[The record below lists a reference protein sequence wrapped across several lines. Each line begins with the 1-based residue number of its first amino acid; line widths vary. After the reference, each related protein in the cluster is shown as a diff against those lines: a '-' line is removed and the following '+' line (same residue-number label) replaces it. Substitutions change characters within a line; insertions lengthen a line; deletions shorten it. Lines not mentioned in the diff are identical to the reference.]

1 MAGAPT
7 FKWFCSFSKISKQR
21 AVALR
26 GDVCLHGASVRLE
39 IFEKEVKTWE

>member
-1 MAGAPT
+1 MVNTPI

-39 IFEKEVKTWE
+39 IFEKEEKA